1 MTVAESTEEKID
13 QSSGGHLS
21 RERPAR
27 LDAAYANWIAKTAAS
42 SEQQEPEHVPR
53 RDIGQERL
61 ISPTPT
67 TQSLVYIAIPASMN
81 PS

>member
-1 MTVAESTEEKID
+1 MRIGS
-13 QSSGGHLS
+13 
-21 RERPAR
+21 P
-27 LDAAYANWIAKTAAS
+27 KTAAS